1 MKHYN
6 DYINDPYFLKWIF
19 QPESLSEQYWTKY
32 IESHPD
38 EKKQILLLK
47 EELSYLKLKN
57 EDLSEQEKKLLLQ
70 KILKKKNQIQLG
82 SNLRINGIRFARYA
96 AVAAVF
102 LVLGNVLM
110 YLYLNKAENQI
121 NYADLE
127 YNLPVEKPLLV
138 LPDGSNIELAKNSN
152 LKYTKGNQL
161 IVDGQAV
168 DIKTKNLQVPVS
180 NQVIIPSGTR
190 STVTLSDKTVVYL
203 NAGSKLI
210 YPSEFTGNEREVLL
224 FGEAFFEVS
233 KNKSKPFI
241 VKTAALSVK
250 VLGTKFNI
258 SAYSEDN
265 DIQTVLVEG
274 MVSVKRNDASF
285 FDRSI
290 TLEPNQM
297 VRYDKQSKELITAKV
312 DPEYY
317 TLWKDGMLKFENEEL
332 SSIIHK
338 IERFYNLT
346 ITLKDPTKGNIQ
358 MSGKLNL
365 SENEYEVFE
374 YLTTITKMEFEKI
387 NEKYF
392 VLK

>member
-1 MKHYN
+1 MRHYN

-19 QPESLSEQYWTKY
+19 QPESLSEQYWINY
-32 IESHPD
+32 MGIHPD
-38 EKKQILLLK
+38 EKKHILLLK
-47 EELSYLKLKN
+47 DELSRLKLKN

-70 KILKKKNQIQLG
+70 KILKKKNQIQLV
-82 SNLRINGIRFARYA
+82 SNLRINGIKFARYA

-102 LVLGNVLM
+102 LVIGNALM
-110 YLYLNKAENQI
+110 YLYLNKTENQL

-138 LPDGSNIELAKNSN
+138 LPDGSNIELAKNST

-161 IVDGQAV
+161 IVDGQPV
-168 DIKTKNLQVPVS
+168 DIKTNNVQVPVS
-180 NQVIIPSGTR
+180 NQVIIPSGTM
-190 STVTLSDKTVVYL
+190 STLTLSDNTVVYL

-210 YPSEFTGNEREVLL
+210 YPSEFNGDEREVLL

-241 VKTAALSVK
+241 VKTASLSVK

-265 DIQTVLVEG
+265 DINTVLVEG
-274 MVSVKRNDASF
+274 LVSVKRNDASIF
-285 FDRSI
+285 ERSI

-297 VRYDKQSKELITAKV
+297 VRYNKQSKELTTSTV
-312 DPEYY
+312 DAEYY

-346 ITLKDPTKGNIQ
+346 ITLKDPMKGNIQ